1 MNAPRVLIADDH
13 DALSQSL
20 VLLLGSTFEIV
31 GTVTDGHR
39 LVEAAVRLRP
49 DVILTDISMPGLNG
63 LDAVCSLK
71 AAGSTAKVVILTM
84 HADAELA
91 AQAVRFG
98 ASGFVLKISAHD
110 ELATAITEVLQG
122 RIYLSSA
129 VAGQLD
135 DEDLTSHAA
144 S

>member
-1 MNAPRVLIADDH
+1 MNAPKILVADDH

-31 GTVTDGHR
+31 GAVTDGHD

-49 DVILTDISMPGLNG
+49 DVILTDVSMPGLNG
-63 LDAVCSLK
+63 LDAIASLK
-71 AAGSTAKVVILTM
+71 AAGSAAKVVILTM

-91 AQAVRFG
+91 AQAVRIG
-98 ASGFVLKISAHD
+98 ASGFVLKISAYD
-110 ELATAITEVLQG
+110 ELETAITEVLQD
-122 RIYLSSA
+122 RTYVSPA
-129 VAGQLD
+129 VAGQID
-135 DEDLTSHAA
+135 DEDLTSRAT